1 MKKKIIIIFY
11 FILISSSFADEK
23 MKLGLDVFYNKAECS
38 SCHVLSSAK
47 SDGIIGPN
55 LDELA
60 PTKEKVILAVTRG
73 IGVMPSF
80 EGILNSKEIEAVS
93 YFVFESTK

>member
-1 MKKKIIIIFY
+1 
-11 FILISSSFADEK
+11 
-23 MKLGLDVFYNKAECS
+23 MKLGLDIFINKADCS

-55 LDELA
+55 LDQIR
-60 PTKEKVILAVTRG
+60 PSMDKVILAVTRG

-93 YFVFESTK
+93 YFVSESTK